1 MTLNGEEIAVFF
13 KNWGVSREMRSQSR
27 WTSSGLL
34 PLHSSPSCPRRL
46 AQATHATAHHG
57 ILRPRIFLVSSGFFW
72 GMCSGLDFWCFWMFF
87 EILFL
92 DVCLNVCLNVCLFF
106 WDGVGLKK
114 VWYLSG
120 WSCMVSSNAQINI
133 FALNICDW
141 PWQYQPYAIDL
152 VFSQAPK
159 NQK

>member
-1 MTLNGEEIAVFF
+1 MTLNGEDIAVFF

-27 WTSSGLL
+27 WISSRLL

-57 ILRPRIFLVSSGFFW
+57 ILRPRIFLVSRCFESFFL
-72 GMCSGLDFWCFWMFF
+72 GMRSGLDFWCFWMF
-87 EILFL
+87 LGCFL
-92 DVCLNVCLNVCLFF
+92 KYYFWMFAWMFVWFF
-106 WDGVGLKK
+106 RDGVGLKK

-120 WSCMVSSNAQINI
+120 WSCMASSNAQTNI

-141 PWQYQPYAIDL
+141 PWQYQPYPIDL
-152 VFSQAPK
+152 VFSQK
-159 NQK
+159 

>member
-1 MTLNGEEIAVFF
+1 
-13 KNWGVSREMRSQSR
+13 MRSQSR
-27 WTSSGLL
+27 WIASRLL

-57 ILRPRIFLVSSGFFW
+57 ILRPRIFLVSSDFFFVHVFW
-72 GMCSGLDFWCFWMFF
+72 TRFLVFLDVFGMFF

-92 DVCLNVCLNVCLFF
+92 DVCLNVCLFF

-120 WSCMVSSNAQINI
+120 
-133 FALNICDW
+133 
-141 PWQYQPYAIDL
+141 
-152 VFSQAPK
+152 
-159 NQK
+159 